1 MPVRPRLLPPRLVYD
16 YAEVKRTCYRRVVRR
31 SIINRRRR
39 VDHRGRRSVIS
50 VRPWIICGPV
60 KEVGIKIRAVI
71 VAVSA
76 VIVTVSMVIV
86 LIVPAVIISMVIV
99 FIMSVSVTSH
109 ARSRNGY
116 DESNNYQN
124 WKY

>member
-1 MPVRPRLLPPRLVYD
+1 VHNKLAVVHRSQG
-16 YAEVKRTCYRRVVRR
+16 AEERNIRKALDNMRARK
-31 SIINRRRR
+31 
-39 VDHRGRRSVIS
+39 G
-50 VRPWIICGPV
+50 
-60 KEVGIKIRAVI
+60 GIKIRAVI

-86 LIVPAVIISMVIV
+86 SMVIV
-99 FIMSVSVTSH
+99 FIMPVSVTSH